1 MTEDRNPKNEGTV
14 PQQAEAGGRLG
25 DGYHTM
31 KYFNSHN
38 EIIQEYLI
46 LARNNHYI
54 NDNKS
59 RLVCCKSVLVLSS
72 LNTYRLG
79 D

>member
-14 PQQAEAGGRLG
+14 PQRAEAGGRLG

-38 EIIQEYLI
+38 EIIQEYLAS
-46 LARNNHYI
+46 LKF
-54 NDNKS
+54 DNFGKEQP
-59 RLVCCKSVLVLSS
+59 LHK
-72 LNTYRLG
+72 
-79 D
+79 